1 MTGAIK
7 AVRKYEKAAKRK
19 VKKPNR
25 DLSDVEEAPEET
37 IRSLRHPCYSFSHR
51 IVKTGSL
58 GFFNVGRWIAHREV
72 KTKQNA
78 ERMQQ
83 VIADEQL
90 IERG

>member
-58 GFFNVGRWIAHREV
+58 GFLTWAGGLHTEKSRRS
-72 KTKQNA
+72 
-78 ERMQQ
+78 RMLK
-83 VIADEQL
+83 ECNK
-90 IERG
+90 